1 MKFSLIYEAQT
12 ADASRAGDHR
22 IFREA
27 LEQALLAEE
36 MGFDVVW
43 AVEHTALE
51 HYAHMSAPETFLA
64 YVAGATSRIHVGHGV
79 ICLPPNMNHPV
90 KVAERCATLDILS
103 GGRLEV
109 GFGKGGTQQEAGT
122 FGYQLSELPPMI
134 EEAMRLVPRY
144 WVEDV
149 VEHHGDFLDIPARP
163 IHPKPLQAPHPPLYM
178 ACTHNDSLAV
188 AGSMGIG
195 ALVLGFGGP
204 DQVAEKNRIYRQ
216 AFAGRDQA
224 KQVGLRPNQHLA
236 ALCPALVLEDGLAA
250 RRLGIR
256 GQRFFME
263 AISHWASNGAQPLPQ
278 PDSWPDDI
286 TSTTDDGK
294 NVIETS
300 IGSEKVQTD
309 FSDPRMALLN
319 PNHAYGTV
327 DDCIAYVTRLIE
339 SGADEIL
346 FLCQM
351 GTVPQEPQLQT
362 LRNIGEK
369 VIPYFREGAGRQL
382 LERGGPQSA
391 ASTDAA
397 DTNALAGTL

>member
-12 ADASRAGDHR
+12 ADASREGDHR

-36 MGFDVVW
+36 VGFDVVW

-64 YVAGATSRIHVGHGV
+64 FLAGATSRIHVGHGV
-79 ICLPPNMNHPV
+79 ICLPPHMNHPV

-122 FGYQLSELPPMI
+122 FGYDLRELPPMI
-134 EEAMRLVPRY
+134 EESMRLVPRY
-144 WVEDV
+144 WVEDL
-149 VEHHGDFLDIPARP
+149 VEHHGRFLDIPPRP
-163 IHPKPLQAPHPPLYM
+163 IHPKPLQDPHPPLYM
-178 ACTHNDSLAV
+178 ACTHNDSLST
-188 AGSMGIG
+188 AGGLGIG

-204 DQVAEKNRIYRQ
+204 EQVAEKNRIYRE
-216 AFAGRDQA
+216 AFAGRDPSR
-224 KQVGLRPNQHLA
+224 QVGLRPTEHLA
-236 ALCPALVLEDGLAA
+236 ALCPTIVLPDGREA

-263 AISHWASNGAQPLPQ
+263 TIGHWASNGQMPLPQ
-278 PDSWPDDI
+278 PETWPDDL
-286 TSTTDDGK
+286 TATTGDGTT
-294 NVIETS
+294 VIETS
-300 IGSEKVQTD
+300 IGSERVSVD
-309 FSDPRMALLN
+309 FSQPTMALLN

-327 DDCIAYVTRLIE
+327 EDCIGYVSRLIQA
-339 SGADEIL
+339 GADEIL

-351 GTVPQEPQLQT
+351 GTIPQGPQLQT
-362 LRNIGEK
+362 IRTIGEQ
-369 VIPYFREGAGRQL
+369 VIPYFSEGEGRRLVENRRTVPAAGMAAAAASGREGA
-382 LERGGPQSA
+382 
-391 ASTDAA
+391 
-397 DTNALAGTL
+397 